1 MITEM
6 IAENIGFFIYTFTS
20 VFVVVSPISGVVTFI
35 SLTSKMTHEEKNQIA
50 KKSVTLAC
58 IIAIFF
64 AIAGNI
70 ILNLFSVSVDSLR
83 VAGGLLLFSIAFDM
97 MHAKISGES
106 ITEEEISQSLEREDI
121 WVFPIGLPLLT
132 GPGAISTVIVLMGS
146 TENIQQKIII
156 LVSIVLTFVLCL
168 YIFLFS
174 RRIHKLIGYNGML
187 VFTRLMGLLLAALAV
202 SLTSTGITNM
212 FHITG

>member
-6 IAENIGFFIYTFTS
+6 ITDNVGFFIYTFTS
-20 VFVVVSPISGVVTFI
+20 IFVVVSPISGVVTFI
-35 SLTSKMTHEEKNQIA
+35 SLTSKMTRDEKNDIA

-58 IIAIFF
+58 AIALFF
-64 AIAGNI
+64 AITGSV
-70 ILNLFSVSVDSLR
+70 ILNLFSINVDSLR

-97 MHAKISGES
+97 MHAKVSRES
-106 ITEEEISQSLEREDI
+106 ITDEEISESQERTDI

-132 GPGAISTVIVLMGS
+132 GPGTISTVIVLMES
-146 TENIQQKIII
+146 TAGIEQKIII
-156 LVSIVLTFVLCL
+156 LASIMATFVLCL

-174 RRIHKLIGYNGML
+174 RRIHKFIGYNGML

-202 SLTSTGITNM
+202 DLTSTGLINIFNLTK
-212 FHITG
+212 

>member
-6 IAENIGFFIYTFTS
+6 ITNNIGFFIYTFTS
-20 VFVVVSPISGVVTFI
+20 IFVVVSPISGVVTFI
-35 SLTSKMTHEEKNQIA
+35 SMTSKMTHNEKNEIA

-58 IIAIFF
+58 VIALFF
-64 AIAGNI
+64 AITGSV
-70 ILNLFSVSVDSLR
+70 ILNLFSINVDSLR

-97 MHAKISGES
+97 MHAKVSRES
-106 ITEEEISQSLEREDI
+106 ITDEEISESQERTDI

-132 GPGAISTVIVLMGS
+132 GPGTISTVIVLMEG
-146 TENIQQKIII
+146 TGAIEQKLII
-156 LVSIVLTFVLCL
+156 LVSIILTFVLCL

-174 RRIHKLIGYNGML
+174 RRIHKFIGYNGML

-202 SLTSTGITNM
+202 DLTSTGLINIFNLTK
-212 FHITG
+212 